1 MKRNTDEYCVGKSLW
16 ELYEEAVA
24 ENEKL
29 RAEIARLKGAE
40 N

>member
-1 MKRNTDEYCVGKSLW
+1 MKRNIDEYCVGKSLW
-16 ELYEEAVA
+16 ELYEEACA

-40 N
+40 